1 MNARRPLRLGGVWL
15 AAVLAATW
23 LVALA
28 SPDLVDAVAALTA
41 GTVAA
46 AGFSAWLVW
55 AAALAASVCAGWF
68 AVAST
73 MVVASAVRGQPN
85 PTVPG
90 CPTWLRRG
98 LLAACGVAIVGGATG
113 VPAGAEP
120 GHPGSPPPAVRL
132 VQGLPLPDRT
142 TDGAGP
148 APSAAALP
156 AGAPTVIVGPGDCLW
171 RLAEASLP
179 RDATDAQISRRW
191 HRIYALNR
199 AAIGA
204 DPDLIQPGQ
213 RLRLPPTRRGA
224 R

>member
-1 MNARRPLRLGGVWL
+1 VTARRSLRLAGVWL

-28 SPDLVDAVAALTA
+28 SADLVDAVAALSA

-46 AGFSAWLVW
+46 AGFTTWVVW
-55 AAALAASVCAGWF
+55 AAALVASSCAGWF
-68 AVAST
+68 AVAAT
-73 MVVASAVRGQPN
+73 MVVASAVRGRPV
-85 PTVPG
+85 PTVRG
-90 CPTWLRRG
+90 CPAWMRRG
-98 LLAACGVAIVGGATG
+98 LLAACGVAIAGGATA
-113 VPAGAEP
+113 VPVGAEP
-120 GHPGSPPPAVRL
+120 GHPASPPPVVRL
-132 VQGLPLPDRT
+132 VEGLPLPDRT

-148 APSAAALP
+148 APSSTAAP
-156 AGAPTVIVGPGDCLW
+156 ADGPTVIVGPGDCLW
-171 RLAEASLP
+171 RLAEATLP
-179 RDATDAQISRRW
+179 VDATDAQISRRW

-199 AAIGA
+199 SAIGA